1 MRYEI
6 GTKVFGDWEI
16 VRELGEGS
24 YGKVFEIRKK
34 SFDIVVS
41 SALKVIRI
49 PRSVSDIKN
58 ALSEGM
64 DEKSVTTY
72 FQGMVSEILKEIAT
86 MNRVKGHGNIVS
98 YEDHCVLERE
108 GEIGWDILIRMEL
121 LTSLTDYQLSHKM
134 TEKDVRKMASDL
146 LTALVFCQKQGMIHR
161 DIKPEN
167 IFVNADGQFKLGDF
181 GVARTAE
188 KTMGG
193 MSKKGTENYMA
204 PEVYHGRPYGAS
216 VDVYSLGLVL
226 YRFMNKNRLP
236 FLPPAPKDI
245 TFSDR
250 ENALVRRMRGD
261 ALPYPVDAGEGF
273 AKIILKACEA
283 DTKKR
288 YHIAGEMLEDL
299 KKLNDSKKVLSDM
312 KEEIFVEVSEEDQDQ
327 CETIGID
334 FGFTEEIPD
343 SKQDEGER
351 TIGIW
356 DEIPEEIEEKE
367 ELDETIEEK
376 PSPKEGG
383 RFKMMIPLICALVA
397 VIMGIFL
404 FGGSKESGNSQQIAS
419 ETQEIES
426 TVGEVLPEEMQTE
439 TVQPEDGTMGKNVLG
454 SGYDLLDGKGAV
466 SKIRKITFLDSLAN
480 VPAGAK
486 DVSADG
492 DRSVMSWIKNEEHLY
507 LAADGKIKANPDSS
521 ELFREYTAVTDIEF
535 NNVFDTSLITDMS
548 YMFDDCDNL
557 ISIDLSSFDT
567 SNVTNMMSMFS
578 DCKDLSSVDISGFDT
593 SQVTNMRSM
602 FYGCKNLSSVDISGF
617 DTSQVTDMG
626 HMFYY
631 CENLSSVDV
640 SGFDTSQV
648 TDMGYMFWGCEILR
662 DINVSGFDTSQ
673 VTNMGHMF
681 ASCRA
686 LEYIDVSGFDTSQV
700 TDMSNMF
707 AYCNELKTLDVSGFN
722 TSRVTDMSS
731 MFSSCGELTDL
742 NVSGFDTNQV
752 TNMSFMFS
760 GCENLTYLDVSRF
773 KTGRVTD
780 MSWMFGVCTQLTD
793 LDLSNFSMHQVTDN
807 GDMFT
812 GCDSLSPE
820 VYAGI
825 WEKPIYY

>member
-34 SFDIVVS
+34 SFDIVVN

-134 TEKDVRKMASDL
+134 TEKDVRKMAMDL
-146 LTALVFCQKQGMIHR
+146 LAALVFCQKQGMIHR

-245 TFSDR
+245 MFSDR

-283 DTKKR
+283 DPKKR

-299 KKLNDSKKVLSDM
+299 KKLNDSNKVLSDK
-312 KEEIFVEVSEEDQDQ
+312 KEEIFVEVSEEDQEQ

-343 SKQDEGER
+343 SKQDEGDR

-356 DEIPEEIEEKE
+356 DDLPEEIEEKE

-376 PSPKEGG
+376 PAPKEGG
-383 RFKMMIPLICALVA
+383 KFKMIIPLICALVA
-397 VIMGIFL
+397 VIVGAFL
-404 FGGSKESGNSQQIAS
+404 FGSLKESGNSQQIAS
-419 ETQEIES
+419 ETQEMES
-426 TVGEVLPEEMQTE
+426 TAGEVLPEEMQTE
-439 TVQPEDGTMGKNVLG
+439 TMQPEDGTMGKNVLG
-454 SGYDLLDGKGAV
+454 SGDDLLDGKGVA

-480 VPAGAK
+480 VPSGAT
-486 DVSADG
+486 DVSANG
-492 DRSVMSWIKNEEHLY
+492 DRSVMSWIENEEYLY

-521 ELFREYTAVTDIEF
+521 ELFRYYTAVTDIEF

-548 YMFDDCDNL
+548 YMFDDCQNL
-557 ISIDLSSFDT
+557 ISVDLSSFDTSNVREMNGLFGGCENLVSIDLSSFDT
-567 SNVTNMMSMFS
+567 SQVTDMSAMFS
-578 DCKDLSSVDISGFDT
+578 GCINLSSVDISGFDT
-593 SQVTNMRSM
+593 SQVTNMDSM
-602 FYGCKNLSSVDISGF
+602 FATC
-617 DTSQVTDMG
+617 M
-626 HMFYY
+626 
-631 CENLSSVDV
+631 
-640 SGFDTSQV
+640 
-648 TDMGYMFWGCEILR
+648 
-662 DINVSGFDTSQ
+662 
-673 VTNMGHMF
+673 
-681 ASCRA
+681 A

-700 TDMSNMF
+700 TDMSDMF
-707 AYCNELKTLDVSGFN
+707 AWCYELKTLDVSGFN
-722 TSRVTDMSS
+722 TSRVTDMSA
-731 MFSSCGELTDL
+731 MFDSCGELTVL

-752 TNMSFMFS
+752 TNMRSMFS
-760 GCENLTYLDVSRF
+760 GCKNLTYLDVSRF

-780 MSWMFGVCTQLTD
+780 MSWMFGLCEQLTD

-807 GDMFT
+807 GNMFT
-812 GCDSLSPE
+812 RCDALSPE

-825 WEKPIYY
+825 WEKPMYYR